1 MLPTPAATAVVTP
14 SPAVTPSPVVTG
26 GLATDE
32 TPFTATQAPDAPG
45 PGVSGTPEPAL
56 TMPFEHPLETRL
68 PRQLRGAPVRVDV
81 TAGPDIDLGT
91 DADMLRFIAEA
102 GAMPGDV
109 TMAVGWSDDGG
120 WDGRVAAIQV
130 RGADPGRLLQS
141 FLDTVRTAG
150 GAAIEQTAQSI
161 AGRSVTRVVD
171 RDSPEQGPTYL
182 MAIGDTLFLVQS
194 IDAAVA
200 EEAIRAFK

>member
-1 MLPTPAATAVVTP
+1 M
-14 SPAVTPSPVVTG
+14 PVG
-26 GLATDE
+26 QPLA
-32 TPFTATQAPDAPG
+32 
-45 PGVSGTPEPAL
+45 
-56 TMPFEHPLETRL
+56 TRL
-68 PRQLRGAPVRVDV
+68 PQQLRGAPVRVDV
-81 TAGPDIDLGT
+81 TAGPDIDPGT
-91 DADMLRFIAEA
+91 DAEVLRFIAAA

-109 TMAVGWSDDGG
+109 TMAVGWSDDGS
-120 WDGRVAAIQV
+120 WDGLVTAIQV

-141 FLDTVRTAG
+141 FLDTLRVAG
-150 GAAIEQTAQSI
+150 GTAIEQTAESI